1 MSRPVLAPQQLER
14 FRQRLCAAALRRFS
28 AGGYEGVTLRGL
40 ARELG
45 CSYATPYRY
54 FRDKLEIF
62 AAVRALAFER
72 FAAALEAGAEGETE
86 PERRLRALGAAYLRF
101 AREEPQ
107 AYRIM
112 FQLDQRADA
121 YPEYAA
127 KELRSWEILREAV
140 ARAVESG
147 VFCGDPTS
155 IAHVMWAGVH
165 GLASLHLA
173 GKLVLGRDADAL
185 SSAMLDALF
194 AAHRPAADGR
204 TRRRP

>member
-1 MSRPVLAPQQLER
+1 MPRPVLAPQQLER
-14 FRQRLCAAALRRFS
+14 FRQRLCAVALRCFS
-28 AGGYEGVTLRGL
+28 TDGYEGVTLRAL

-72 FAAALEAGAEGETE
+72 FAAALEVGAEAETD

-112 FQLDQRADA
+112 FQLDQPADA
-121 YPEYAA
+121 HPEYAA
-127 KELRSWEILREAV
+127 KELRAWEILREAV

-147 VFCGDPTS
+147 VFRGDPTT

-173 GKLVLGRDADAL
+173 GKLVLGRDADGLA
-185 SSAMLDALF
+185 APMLDALF
-194 AAHRPAADGR
+194 TAHRSAAGSR